1 MFSLEKMI
9 NRCRPGHGASC
20 ALCCGSHNYAAAPE
34 DIESIFIDRG
44 LDRTISIHGHPEDS
58 SGKKLFDDAI
68 QCPNVGMSREDPG
81 IICCLVYDCAPHDKK
96 ISSFFNG
103 TCKNFFCAAWDSL
116 TDEEVLFAAELMG
129 DWYYYSLFI
138 NDIESLKEEFSTYG
152 TPQHVPVSR
161 LAEIKEKLVQRLID
175 EDGK

>member
-1 MFSLEKMI
+1 MFSLDKMI

-34 DIESIFIDRG
+34 EIESIFIDRA
-44 LDRTISIHGHPEDS
+44 LDRTKSIHGHPEES
-58 SGKKLFDDAI
+58 SGKKLFNDAI
-68 QCPNVGMSREDPG
+68 QCPNVGVSSEDPG
-81 IICCLVYDCAPHDKK
+81 IICCLVYDCAARENA

-129 DWYYYSLFI
+129 DWYYYSLLI
-138 NDIESLKEEFSTYG
+138 NCIDVLAELCSDYEKPRDIPTDILKELKVEL
-152 TPQHVPVSR
+152 V
-161 LAEIKEKLVQRLID
+161 KKLNEDDLI
-175 EDGK
+175 